1 MVVELGK
8 RRKQGE
14 QWVQQFQR
22 VEYLTWPL

>member
-14 QWVQQFQR
+14 QWVLRFQR